1 MKRFLLIPVLA
12 VICLLLTG
20 CGSGSSPSLDYIPV
34 KTSKNAK
41 WGFIGP
47 DGKML
52 YEDEFEN
59 KPSVVINGYFYVEE
73 NNGISVY
80 KARDKKPELVPG
92 LENLVDAGFM
102 FDGLMPVTKK
112 NERIKLVDASGKE
125 KLTFMPVN
133 GNEIIKVSNF
143 IFDGL
148 LTFKTSEDK
157 WGAISKSG
165 KVLVSP
171 KYDIL
176 VYLLEGFFMATTYNT
191 NGEIDGCYLLDKNGK
206 EIKKFKD
213 RMRPATTFVDGK
225 ALMLKGDDEIPGYIN
240 HKGEFTKLPGKVH
253 DFGAFFD
260 GKNFSFETED
270 EKFGLMNLEG
280 EVIIRPRYEYIGAY
294 SKGKLYVKNDDERWS
309 VLDKSGN
316 KEKSFNDFEYFTT
329 VPQTCKNTKF
339 EVIAAEKDHQ
349 IDFYT
354 FDGEPVTQESF
365 YDADIMMH
373 SGNIETDYFN
383 AEEIGIKMAELVND
397 NGVNNIALG
406 SEINK
411 LLPDD
416 ANAKD
421 YNERYFFNLT
431 DIAGYKWNMSV
442 SVSTDSPIAS
452 AEYTTKTETYWMSTY
467 TRKVVSGYHFNQARV
482 FSFVIKAQSEK
493 EFADKA
499 TATIVADLKKRG
511 FKERPPED
519 YQIACLAKGN
529 IVVGVYQEDDDA
541 RELYLVVGNE
551 KLDANSEPESDSN
564 ESSPEDNA
572 AHSESVKVSN
582 NSETDLGYLN
592 MVTKTRLTDD
602 DLKLYSKTQLRLM
615 RNTIYAVHGRKF
627 KSADLQKYFNQFSWY
642 TPTVDEV
649 PPSALSDIES
659 ANLTLIQKYE

>member
-59 KPSVVINGYFYVEE
+59 KPSVVINGYFYIEE
-73 NNGISVY
+73 NNGVSVY
-80 KARDKKPELVPG
+80 KAGDKKPELVPG

-112 NERIKLVDASGKE
+112 NERIKLVDVSGKE

-133 GNEIIKVSNF
+133 GNEIIKVTNF
-143 IFDGL
+143 IFDGM
-148 LTFKTSEDK
+148 LTFETSEDK
-157 WGAISKSG
+157 CGVISKSG

-171 KYDIL
+171 KYDNLI
-176 VYLLEGFFMATTYNT
+176 YLGEGRFMATIYDTD
-191 NGEIDGCYLLDKNGK
+191 GEVDGCYLLDKNGK

-213 RMRPATTFVDGK
+213 RMRPATVFVDGK
-225 ALMLKGDDEIPGYIN
+225 ALVLKGDDEIPGYIN
-240 HKGEFTKLPGKVH
+240 KKGEFTKLPGKVH
-253 DFGAFFD
+253 EFGAFYD
-260 GKNFSFETED
+260 GENFSFKTED

-316 KEKSFNDFEYFTT
+316 KEKSFDDFEVFTT
-329 VPQTCKNTKF
+329 VPQLYGNTKF

-365 YDADIMMH
+365 YEVDIWMH
-373 SGNIETDYFN
+373 GGNVETDYFN
-383 AEEIGIKMAELVND
+383 AEEIGAKMAELVND
-397 NGVNNIALG
+397 NGVNNIAFD
-406 SEINK
+406 SEFNK
-411 LLPDD
+411 LLPED
-416 ANAKD
+416 ADAED
-421 YNERYFFNLT
+421 YNEKYFFDLT
-431 DIAGYKWNMSV
+431 DIAGYKWNLSV
-442 SVSTDSPIAS
+442 SVNADSPIAS

-467 TRKVVSGYHFNQARV
+467 TREVISGYHFNQAKV
-482 FSFVIKAQSEK
+482 HSFVIKAQSEK

-499 TATIVADLKKRG
+499 ATKIVAELKKRG
-511 FKERPPED
+511 FKEHTPED
-519 YQIACLAKGN
+519 YQITCLAKGN
-529 IVVGVYQEDDDA
+529 IVVGIYQDDDDDK
-541 RELYLVVGNE
+541 ELCLEVVNE
-551 KLDANSEPESDSN
+551 KPDACPEPKSNSSESCAEDSTAYSEP
-564 ESSPEDNA
+564 
-572 AHSESVKVSN
+572 V
-582 NSETDLGYLN
+582 
-592 MVTKTRLTDD
+592 
-602 DLKLYSKTQLRLM
+602 
-615 RNTIYAVHGRKF
+615 
-627 KSADLQKYFNQFSWY
+627 
-642 TPTVDEV
+642 
-649 PPSALSDIES
+649 
-659 ANLTLIQKYE
+659 